1 MANSYSIQVDQ
12 PNPSMPLLQN
22 QQDHVN
28 HQASIAESPPMVIV
42 QPSTPPPNQF
52 MNIDQSLPQSNPPPM
67 VPPSTS
73 PAGSVHHATTA
84 EPTCYILTS
93 PAGSVHHATTAEP
106 TYYILTN
113 PSIGPFPYINGPNL
127 GCDQT
132 WAQPTNP
139 PPNHDPADNMV
150 QQQIQQPI
158 LSAQPQPMNPMI
170 GAPPPPQP
178 PRECSNHDLQETQE
192 TPSKSAPPPCDSPIL
207 QKSQPSPPPESPF
220 PKPVSQVQILPSS
233 TAGRGV
239 SKKRNV
245 PNTAASLAN
254 LLPTGTV
261 LVFQALVPSLT
272 GNGKCQ
278 IFNKYL
284 VGFVIAFCAA
294 TCFLSSFTDSFKHGD
309 KLYYGIA
316 TCKELCVFNYD
327 GDEEKSK
334 IEKDLLKSLKLKPPD
349 FFHAFGSLIVFLI
362 FAVSSTDVLLCFFPE
377 ADRENEYSI
386 VIYLPLVAG
395 ALSSFLFTYFP
406 TERKGLGYT
415 DTPR

>member
-12 PNPSMPLLQN
+12 PNPSMLLLQN

-28 HQASIAESPPMVIV
+28 HQASIAESPHMVIVV

-73 PAGSVHHATTA
+73 PAGSVHH
-84 EPTCYILTS
+84 
-93 PAGSVHHATTAEP
+93 PATAEP

-113 PSIGPFPYINGPNL
+113 GHLLIPFPYINGPNL
-127 GCDQT
+127 TCDQLL
-132 WAQPTNP
+132 NP
-139 PPNHDPADNMV
+139 IQPNHDPADNMV

-170 GAPPPPQP
+170 GAPPPPPQP
-178 PRECSNHDLQETQE
+178 PRECSNHDLQETQQ

-207 QKSQPSPPPESPF
+207 QKSQPSPLPESPF
-220 PKPVSQVQILPSS
+220 PKPVSQVQMLPSS
-233 TAGRGV
+233 TAGGRV

-294 TCFLSSFTDSFKHGD
+294 TCFLSSFTDSFKHGE

-316 TCKELCVFNYD
+316 TCEGLCVFNYH

-334 IEKDLLKSLKLKPPD
+334 IENEKDLLKSLKLKPPD

-415 DTPR
+415 DTPRQV

>member
-1 MANSYSIQVDQ
+1 ML
-12 PNPSMPLLQN
+12 LLQN

-28 HQASIAESPPMVIV
+28 HQASIAESPHMVIVV

-84 EPTCYILTS
+84 EPT
-93 PAGSVHHATTAEP
+93 
-106 TYYILTN
+106 YYILTN
-113 PSIGPFPYINGPNL
+113 PPIPFPYNINGPNL
-127 GCDQT
+127 ACDQT
-132 WAQPTNP
+132 WAQPPNP

-150 QQQIQQPI
+150 QRQIQQPI
-158 LSAQPQPMNPMI
+158 LSAQPQPMNLMI
-170 GAPPPPQP
+170 GEPPPPQP
-178 PRECSNHDLQETQE
+178 PRECSNHDLQETQQ

-207 QKSQPSPPPESPF
+207 QKSQPSPPPDLSLL
-220 PKPVSQVQILPSS
+220 KPIFQAPPSS
-233 TAGRGV
+233 NR
-239 SKKRNV
+239 KRNLL

-261 LVFQALVPSLT
+261 LVFQALTPSLT

-278 IFNKYL
+278 ILNKYL
-284 VGFVIAFCAA
+284 VGFVIALCAA
-294 TCFLSSFTDSFKHGD
+294 TCFLSSFTDSFHHGG

-316 TCKELCVFNYD
+316 TCNGLCLFNNNYRVD
-327 GDEEKSK
+327 VEVQDEIMKKSK
-334 IEKDLLKSLKLKPPD
+334 GLGIQIID
-349 FFHAFGSLIVFLI
+349 FVHAFGTLIVFLI
-362 FAVSSTDVLLCFFPE
+362 FAVSSTDVLHCFFPE

-395 ALSSFLFTYFP
+395 ALSSFLFSRYP
-406 TERKGLGYT
+406 TTRKGLGYT
-415 DTPR
+415 DTPCP